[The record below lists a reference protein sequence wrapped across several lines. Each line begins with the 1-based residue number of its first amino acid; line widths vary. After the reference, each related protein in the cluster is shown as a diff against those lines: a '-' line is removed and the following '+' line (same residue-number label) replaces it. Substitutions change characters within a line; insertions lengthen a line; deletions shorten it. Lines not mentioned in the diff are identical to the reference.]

1 MTGGLTG
8 TGWTDILIMTQQV
21 VKIAHSFAIQSIQ
34 EVARKMC
41 SLAVGKTGSFGI
53 DPIAA
58 DAERVTLTAKLF
70 T

>member
-1 MTGGLTG
+1 M
-8 TGWTDILIMTQQV
+8 
-21 VKIAHSFAIQSIQ
+21 S
-34 EVARKMC
+34 

-58 DAERVTLTAKLF
+58 DAERVTLTATLF